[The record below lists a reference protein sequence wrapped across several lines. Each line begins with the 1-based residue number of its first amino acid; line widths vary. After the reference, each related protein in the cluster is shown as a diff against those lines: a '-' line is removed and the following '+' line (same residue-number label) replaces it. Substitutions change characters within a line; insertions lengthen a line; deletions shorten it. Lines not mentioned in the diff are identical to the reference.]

1 MMRAI
6 ETTGKTVDEAVQAA
20 LSSLKLERKDV
31 DIEVISEGSKG
42 LFGLFGAKVAKVKVT
57 AKEEI
62 KAQPSIE
69 DEWKK
74 ILRGEDLEPAKSQV
88 KEPVEVVKEE
98 LMSDDTEDVGVDF
111 LKQLIEKMGLRA
123 TVTKKVD
130 DDMFMLDVTGRSLG
144 ALIGRHGETLD
155 SVQYLVNLVAAKNT
169 RESGSE
175 DRTRYIVDVE
185 GYRKKREQALTDM
198 ALKVADKVAVEGKSQ
213 VLEPM
218 SALERRIVHTALQN
232 VEGVSTHSEGREP
245 FRRIV
250 ITRK

>member
-1 MMRAI
+1 M
-6 ETTGKTVDEAVQAA
+6 
-20 LSSLKLERKDV
+20 
-31 DIEVISEGSKG
+31 
-42 LFGLFGAKVAKVKVT
+42 AKVKITV
-57 AKEEI
+57 KEEI

-98 LMSDDTEDVGVDF
+98 LMSDDTEDAGVDF

-155 SVQYLVNLVAAKNT
+155 SVQYLDQLSCCQEHQ
-169 RESGSE
+169 RERKRGQDEVYSRRGGLQE
-175 DRTRYIVDVE
+175 EERTGFDRY
-185 GYRKKREQALTDM
+185 G
-198 ALKVADKVAVEGKSQ
+198 LKG
-213 VLEPM
+213 
-218 SALERRIVHTALQN
+218 
-232 VEGVSTHSEGREP
+232 GR
-245 FRRIV
+245 
-250 ITRK
+250 